1 MLKIE
6 HVSELLNG
14 RQTKSPLDVQDASQ
28 ISWPNQSDKG
38 AAPDATLT
46 DAGGNLALGH
56 LG

>member
-1 MLKIE
+1 MLKIK

-14 RQTKSPLDVQDASQ
+14 RQTKSPLDVQDAGQ

-38 AAPDATLT
+38 ATPDAKLT
-46 DAGGNLALGH
+46 DAGGNLARGH

>member
-14 RQTKSPLDVQDASQ
+14 RQTKSPLDVQDAQ

-38 AAPDATLT
+38 PDATLT
-46 DAGGNLALGH
+46 DTGGNLALGH
-56 LG
+56 LS